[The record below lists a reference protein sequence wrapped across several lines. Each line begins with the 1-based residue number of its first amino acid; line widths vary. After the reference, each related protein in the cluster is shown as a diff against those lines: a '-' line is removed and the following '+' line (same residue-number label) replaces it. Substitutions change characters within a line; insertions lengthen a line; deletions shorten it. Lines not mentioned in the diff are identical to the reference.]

1 MKDIHLGTVEAKFAE
16 MIWEREPIS
25 STVLC
30 KLANEELNWHKS
42 TTYTVLRNLCEKGV
56 FKNENA
62 VVTSV
67 LSRDDYYSLRSE
79 AIVAEEFQ
87 GSLPAFVAAFAK
99 RKQLTAEELE
109 LLRRI
114 VDEYGS
120 EE

>member
-16 MIWEREPIS
+16 LIWEREPIS
-25 STVLC
+25 STALC

-62 VVTSV
+62 VVSSV
-67 LSRDDYYSLRSE
+67 LSRDEYYSLRSE
-79 AIVAEEFQ
+79 IIVEEEFQ

-99 RKQLTAEELE
+99 RKQLTAEEIEFLS
-109 LLRRI
+109 RI
-114 VDEYGS
+114 VDEYRS